1 MIIKNNK
8 ESLILNTGVLKNV
21 NFKELILG
29 LPPKQNF
36 NISRKV
42 DNLNITFNENSQ
54 ENTWGCL
61 DNSGNSK
68 KNYILPEETKGIR
81 KSNPNAI
88 VTNQEFDEYLISIFN
103 KLEKKIS
110 VTELNR
116 RIKQEFDSS
125 DVMNVIN
132 TLLEI
137 INKEGNFKF
146 HIMELVILNTGV
158 DSNSKYYDFRLIAYN
173 TMGYGSMKTI
183 DALIV
188 KRSNEE
194 TGVIETFYHTIYLV
208 GYNSDN
214 DSKLNG
220 YDNDP
225 LNTYGE
231 YKLPYM
237 IDPALNNEVNDCVN
251 NRNLLCR
258 DYPKLSNLGT
268 SEEIY

>member
-1 MIIKNNK
+1 
-8 ESLILNTGVLKNV
+8 
-21 NFKELILG
+21 
-29 LPPKQNF
+29 
-36 NISRKV
+36 
-42 DNLNITFNENSQ
+42 
-54 ENTWGCL
+54 
-61 DNSGNSK
+61 
-68 KNYILPEETKGIR
+68 
-81 KSNPNAI
+81 
-88 VTNQEFDEYLISIFN
+88 
-103 KLEKKIS
+103 
-110 VTELNR
+110 
-116 RIKQEFDSS
+116 
-125 DVMNVIN
+125 MNVIN